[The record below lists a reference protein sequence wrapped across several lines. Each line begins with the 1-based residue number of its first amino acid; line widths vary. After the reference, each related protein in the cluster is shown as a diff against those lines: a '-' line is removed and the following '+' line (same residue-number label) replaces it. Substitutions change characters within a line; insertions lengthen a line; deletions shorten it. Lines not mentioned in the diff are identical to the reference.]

1 MCKVR
6 QGHVSGQHPSS
17 GIAPPGH
24 ACTPPN
30 YTLLT
35 LSAQTLFGFWRDNLQ
50 QLTKKKKPVYIQKE
64 AVDHQ
69 QEGEGQHLGIEP
81 PWGLLAEPRLLRG
94 GSARGCV
101 CRAHGHLLALLTA
114 GSGGNS
120 GAGSPRGSSTQD
132 SVPS

>member
-17 GIAPPGH
+17 GITPPGH
-24 ACTPPN
+24 ARTPPN

-35 LSAQTLFGFWRDNLQ
+35 LSAQTLFRFWRDNLL
-50 QLTKKKKPVYIQKE
+50 QLTKKKTVYIQKE

-69 QEGEGQHLGIEP
+69 QEGEGQHPGPEP

-94 GSARGCV
+94 GSARGWCV
-101 CRAHGHLLALLTA
+101 
-114 GSGGNS
+114 
-120 GAGSPRGSSTQD
+120 
-132 SVPS
+132 